1 MKSKINRDSW
11 ENQTSDCIII
21 KESNDFM
28 VGVRGRKLRGDP
40 GETESGGH
48 GVFLFFFPTPN
59 CSGNRD
65 IKTGKGKSCQNN
77 SGKASDTKCT
87 LTGFSY
93 REIQDL
99 SIKTS
104 IRTKEG

>member
-40 GETESGGH
+40 GERVRGTWC
-48 GVFLFFFPTPN
+48 VFFPLLTVLETETL
-59 CSGNRD
+59 
-65 IKTGKGKSCQNN
+65 KLEKGSL
-77 SGKASDTKCT
+77 G
-87 LTGFSY
+87 
-93 REIQDL
+93 
-99 SIKTS
+99 
-104 IRTKEG
+104 